1 MPFTL
6 VSQIVRG
13 VKRVSLQVRSI
24 IQCQAEGREIGI
36 DRSLCRFQKEKRC
49 GKSPQREKSVSKNS

>member
-6 VSQIVRG
+6 VSQIAPG

-24 IQCQAEGREIGI
+24 IQRQAQGRELGI
-36 DRSLCRFQKEKRC
+36 DRSLCWF
-49 GKSPQREKSVSKNS
+49 